1 MSAPNDD
8 TLRASA
14 PAGLCC
20 WTGGARR
27 CPRQATHRLTD
38 RLIPDHL
45 NLYCEAHA
53 NAEWS
58 SAVHPWGRVEALP
71 GVTESITLAA
81 EVLRLRAERIA
92 TGNLLAVIHRDG
104 GHHMAEHGV
113 QASCAAA
120 ERVVC
125 DERARLDAV
134 EHAARAYR
142 DATDVL
148 IGAWAVRD
156 GTRTEHWIKAEL
168 SRVEAA
174 EAQAKART
182 ELDRVL
188 GGGR

>member
-1 MSAPNDD
+1 MSAPDEDD
-8 TLRASA
+8 ATYAARAIVDAALRVDPRPTTADA
-14 PAGLCC
+14 
-20 WTGGARR
+20 ARR
-27 CPRQATHRLTD
+27 
-38 RLIPDHL
+38 LI
-45 NLYCEAHA
+45 
-53 NAEWS
+53 
-58 SAVHPWGRVEALP
+58 V
-71 GVTESITLAA
+71 
-81 EVLRLRAERIA
+81 
-92 TGNLLAVIHRDG
+92 GNLLAVIHRDG

-113 QASCAAA
+113 EASCAAA

-134 EHAARAYR
+134 DHAARAYR

-174 EAQAKART
+174 DALAKARA

>member
-1 MSAPNDD
+1 MSAPDED
-8 TLRASA
+8 TLRRLL
-14 PAGLCC
+14 AGLRHGPVHI
-20 WTGGARR
+20 TGGR
-27 CPRQATHRLTD
+27 CDGDSRAVNAFVELIRLT
-38 RLIPDHL
+38 P
-45 NLYCEAHA
+45 A
-53 NAEWS
+53 
-58 SAVHPWGRVEALP
+58 
-71 GVTESITLAA
+71 LAA
-81 EVLRLRAERIA
+81 EVLRTQSERL
-92 TGNLLAVIHRDG
+92 TVGNLLAVIHRDG

-113 QASCAAA
+113 DASCAAA

-156 GTRTEHWIKAEL
+156 GTSTEHWIKAEL

>member
-1 MSAPNDD
+1 MSAPDED
-8 TLRASA
+8 TLRRLL
-14 PAGLCC
+14 AGLRHGPVHI
-20 WTGGARR
+20 TGGR
-27 CPRQATHRLTD
+27 CDGDSRAVNAFVELIRLT
-38 RLIPDHL
+38 P
-45 NLYCEAHA
+45 A
-53 NAEWS
+53 
-58 SAVHPWGRVEALP
+58 
-71 GVTESITLAA
+71 LAA
-81 EVLRLRAERIA
+81 EVLRTQSERL
-92 TGNLLAVIHRDG
+92 TVGNLLAVIHRDG

-113 QASCAAA
+113 DASCAAA

-134 EHAARAYR
+134 EHAARACR

-156 GTRTEHWIKAEL
+156 GTRTEHWIKTEL

-174 EAQAKART
+174 EAQAKARA